1 MQQLQEQVDSLHAA
15 ISASNQRAEKY
26 RQDLA
31 QGDEI
36 KARELQT
43 LERKLRDKR
52 ALREHRRE
60 VRRHTRMNAHR
71 TGRTHT
77 KSLARTVPSQRY
89 DDMSTLT
96 MA

>member
-36 KARELQT
+36 KARELQM

-52 ALREHRRE
+52 ALRNHRRE
-60 VRRHTRMNAHR
+60 VRRHMRMNTR
-71 TGRTHT
+71 RPGRTHT
-77 KSLARTVPSQRY
+77 KTLSLTVFSWAPR
-89 DDMSTLT
+89 DAT